1 MRKILFIDRDGTL
14 ILEPDDFQIDSVE
27 KLVFYPGVFKYL
39 SKIAQWLNY
48 ELVMVSNQDGLGTA
62 GYPEAVFTPI
72 HDLILRT
79 LKNEGI
85 NFSKIHI
92 DKSFPEDNMDT
103 RKPGLGMLQEYFS
116 DDVDLSHSFV
126 IGDRLTDIKL
136 AKNLGCQAIQLS
148 PSVGSP
154 LNEMI
159 PDELLSVMALSTN
172 SWQDIWKFLSGK
184 RRVAQVIRKT
194 KETDI
199 QINVNLDEAGPSNIK
214 TGLGFFDHMLDQLAL
229 HSGTKMDIIVKGDL
243 DIDEHHTIED
253 TAIALGTAFAE
264 AIGSKMGMTR
274 YGYCLPMDDCLAQ
287 AAIDFGGRPWLVW
300 KVKFK
305 REFIGDVPTELFYHF
320 FKSFSDAARINLN
333 IRAKGENEH
342 HKIEAVFKAV
352 ARSIKMA
359 LKTDYESAGLPSTK
373 GVL

>member
-14 ILEPDDFQIDSVE
+14 ILEPEDYQIDRIE
-27 KLVFYPGVFKYL
+27 KLIFYPGVFKYL

-62 GYPEAVFTPI
+62 SYPEETFTPI
-72 HDLILRT
+72 QNLIIRT
-79 LKNEGI
+79 LESEGVH
-85 NFSKIHI
+85 FSKIHI
-92 DKSFPEDNMDT
+92 DKSFPEENQDT
-103 RKPGLGMLQEYFS
+103 RKPKIGMLKEYFS
-116 DDVDLSHSFV
+116 EDVDLSRSYV
-126 IGDRLTDIKL
+126 IGDRLTDIQM

-148 PSVGSP
+148 SP
-154 LNEMI
+154 IGTSFNDRI
-159 PDELLSVMALSTN
+159 PEELSAILALTTDN
-172 SWQDIWKFLSGK
+172 WQDIWKFLSGK
-184 RRVAQVIRKT
+184 RRTAQIVRKT

-199 QINVNLDEAGPSNIK
+199 QIKLNLDEIGSSNIN

-229 HSGTKMDIIVKGDL
+229 HSGVKMEIIVKGDL
-243 DIDEHHTIED
+243 NIDEHHTIED
-253 TAIALGTAFAE
+253 TAIALGSAFAE

-287 AAIDFGGRPWLVW
+287 AAIDFGGRPWLIW

-333 IRAKGENEH
+333 IKAKGENEH
-342 HKIEAVFKAV
+342 HKIEAIFKAV
-352 ARSIKMA
+352 ARSMKMA
-359 LKTDYESAGLPSTK
+359 LRIDFESTELPSTK
-373 GVL
+373 GIL